1 MLEYSGEC
9 SAYARTIDSLTG
21 GIKVVKELKRGQCV
35 LLAISLASKA
45 LSQQANPS
53 GRSPGQDDREKI
65 RSQFVQAFSNIRSQG
80 NDVPLLTGIDVTLGS
95 TTAEKVTAIVSAKCN
110 YDYVVDLGPHGAFR
124 CNKSSSVKLNVEA
137 DIHNQGSGWE
147 IGNNLV
153 LKESTLLG
161 GIIDS
166 VTPSVRLKRP
176 SGGHPQD
183 REGVLKMLPS
193 YFAGERMNAPVAPR
207 KVIAV
212 VIGTYASLAVVEVSG
227 QRHFVVVHPYGL
239 KHRGLRWEQYGRLRR
254 HNDPACVSGSYRS
267 FRAARLQSCRGL
279 NFEWRIVGGSTNQ
292 RSSEGVQSPTWR
304 PSHHSCQTI
313 MRLANNNAHV
323 YAVDRAAEIAVGVG
337 STMCPSR
344 SVLSI
349 LRNLEVQCLNHFKV
363 PAVLGHQREALFDR
377 SGSNERIENVQA
389 VRFCVQLQEFIRPR
403 AGGTPERNDNV
414 CRQKRVDIGEVSFIP
429 CANDEFQRRDLRDRP
444 SLW

>member
-207 KVIAV
+207 K
-212 VIGTYASLAVVEVSG
+212 
-227 QRHFVVVHPYGL
+227 
-239 KHRGLRWEQYGRLRR
+239 WEQYGRLRR

-414 CRQKRVDIGEVSFIP
+414 CRQKRIDIGEVSFIP